1 MEEYLKKADVMK
13 ALQEER
19 ELLCSFNMWGAES
32 VLIRYAI
39 NVIEELPTEKFE
51 EGHLRQA
58 VNPHT

>member
-1 MEEYLKKADVMK
+1 MEEYLKKVDVIK

-39 NVIEELPTEKFE
+39 NVIEELPTTKFDE
-51 EGHLRQA
+51 EHLRQA